1 MDGMVIFTFSYWFD
15 SLAKTFK
22 VNGQRDNK
30 TGIIVGDL
38 EAKYADKLNGVS
50 FTEAW
55 TTSNHLNGKIEL
67 ENNLASKVENILFF
81 LSRDKELIEKNNNR
95 RS

>member
-1 MDGMVIFTFSYWFD
+1 MQ
-15 SLAKTFK
+15 TFK
-22 VNGQRDNK
+22 VNGHRDNK

-38 EAKYADKLNGVS
+38 ETKYSEKSKGVS

-67 ENNLASKVENILFF
+67 DNNLASKYYTSKVVATKIC
-81 LSRDKELIEKNNNR
+81 
-95 RS
+95 